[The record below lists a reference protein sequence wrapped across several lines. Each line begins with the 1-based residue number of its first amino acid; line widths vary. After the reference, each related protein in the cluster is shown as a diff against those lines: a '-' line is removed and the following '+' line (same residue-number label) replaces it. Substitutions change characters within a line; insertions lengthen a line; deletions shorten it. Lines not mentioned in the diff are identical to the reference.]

1 MLGLDAAL
9 EGAQEL
15 VRRVQRFA
23 VLATDVPARRERVER
38 RSVPGR
44 ETLIGSAVD
53 QLQQL
58 HGELD
63 VAKALRRA

>member
-1 MLGLDAAL
+1 
-9 EGAQEL
+9 
-15 VRRVQRFA
+15 
-23 VLATDVPARRERVER
+23 
-38 RSVPGR
+38 VPGR